1 MHQSP
6 ENSIW
11 YYFSVQFGYW
21 LPSGYSSLS
30 HLTIEDYIW
39 PGSFVEGL
47 VEHVVSRESFHAT
60 EKPGH
65 FEFDVQHIGSPHDD
79 VPIDPKVM
87 HFGATERKLNG
98 EFCIVRGMFIGQRWG
113 C

>member
-65 FEFDVQHIGSPHDD
+65 FEFDVQLSRDGAAVRRCYCMGSSQSL
-79 VPIDPKVM
+79 VK
-87 HFGATERKLNG
+87 
-98 EFCIVRGMFIGQRWG
+98 
-113 C
+113 